1 MKRADNQ
8 PTSDLTLFAG
18 IFLKTYTVPDA
29 MTMLPQHSHSHPHI
43 SLIISG
49 SVRVWCEDRL
59 LGQFIGP
66 AAVKIEARQKHS
78 FLTLTPGVVFA
89 CIHATDAVDDEA
101 LVSEHHHL
109 ELEG

>member
-1 MKRADNQ
+1 MKRAEHQ
-8 PTSDLTLFAG
+8 PTSELTLFAG

-29 MTMLPQHSHSHPHI
+29 MTLLPQHSHAHPH
-43 SLIISG
+43 LTFVVSG
-49 SVRVWCEDRL
+49 SVRVWCDDRL

-66 AAVKIEARQKHS
+66 AVVKIEARQKHS

-101 LVSEHHHL
+101 LIAERHDLVL
-109 ELEG
+109 ED